1 MTGQIFKKR
10 LQYENLRSLA
20 FGSIGAAYVQ
30 IGASLANP
38 ISIFKIYN
46 GTNQDVLFS
55 TDGTNDKDVI
65 PAGSFFVIDVTT
77 NKSGEHAGLYLRAGE
92 SLFIKQGAAG
102 APTSGSVF
110 ITAIYAGRV

>member
-20 FGSIGAAYVQ
+20 FGSIGASYV
-30 IGASLANP
+30 IVGTAFANP
-38 ISIFKIYN
+38 ISVFKIYN

-55 TDGTNDKDVI
+55 TDGTNNKDVI
-65 PAGSFFVIDVTT
+65 PAGANFVLDITT
-77 NKSGEHAGLYLRAGE
+77 NKSGEHAGLFFRKGDAV
-92 SLFIKQGAAG
+92 FIKQGAAG

-110 ITAIYAGRV
+110 VTSLFAG